1 MYGTIV
7 FDFNASSPFE
17 LSVSGTSIPSYHEQ
31 YLNYL
36 SLEGTRVRIVEPDDG
51 SGWVKITNDET
62 GDSGLVPATYVKGD
76 IAEDDDASSRQS
88 GSLMRPSMSHDYAD
102 SRSSVTRMSFPD
114 DGDDVTHG
122 SGTFGASMNPKF
134 KFQSLEPDAWCT
146 VRALYNYE
154 AQGEDELSLS
164 VGQEI
169 ELTAGEM
176 GGTKYGEGW
185 WEGIDRTGRP
195 GIFPSNYVRLVME

>member
-1 MYGTIV
+1 M
-7 FDFNASSPFE
+7 
-17 LSVSGTSIPSYHEQ
+17 
-31 YLNYL
+31 
-36 SLEGTRVRIVEPDDG
+36 RIFI
-51 SGWVKITNDET
+51 SQ
-62 GDSGLVPATYVKGD
+62 
-76 IAEDDDASSRQS
+76 SR
-88 GSLMRPSMSHDYAD
+88 
-102 SRSSVTRMSFPD
+102 
-114 DGDDVTHG
+114 
-122 SGTFGASMNPKF
+122 
-134 KFQSLEPDAWCT
+134 EIDAWWT

-154 AQGEDELSLS
+154 AQGDDELSLT

>member
-17 LSVSGTSIPSYHEQ
+17 LSVSGTSPPSYYGWH
-31 YLNYL
+31 LNYC

-51 SGWVKITNDET
+51 SGWIKIANDET
-62 GDSGLVPATYVKGD
+62 GDSGLVPATYVKGES
-76 IAEDDDASSRQS
+76 AEDDDAPSTNS

-102 SRSSVTRMSFPD
+102 SRSSINRASFVD
-114 DGDDVTHG
+114 DGDDGIHG
-122 SGTFGASMNPKF
+122 SGTFGAPMNPNF
-134 KFQSLEPDAWCT
+134 TFQSLEPDAWCT

-154 AQGEDELSLS
+154 AQGDDEISLS
-164 VGQEI
+164 IGQEI

-185 WEGIDRTGRP
+185 WEGIDDTGRL

>member
-1 MYGTIV
+1 M

-17 LSVSGTSIPSYHEQ
+17 LSVCGTSIPSYYEQ
-31 YLNYL
+31 HLNYL
-36 SLEGTRVRIVEPDDG
+36 SLEGTRVRILEPDDG
-51 SGWVKITNDET
+51 SGWVKIINDET

-76 IAEDDDASSRQS
+76 SAEADDAPSTKS
-88 GSLMRPSMSHDYAD
+88 GSLMHPSMSSHSYSDG
-102 SRSSVTRMSFPD
+102 RSSITGASAID
-114 DGDDVTHG
+114 DDDAVVHG
-122 SGTFGASMNPKF
+122 SGTFGASMNPN
-134 KFQSLEPDAWCT
+134 LNLHDVETDAWCT

-154 AQGEDELSLS
+154 AQGDDELPLT

-185 WEGIDRTGRP
+185 WEGIDHTGRS